1 MKEEN
6 LHAGHRERVIKK
18 FITSNNG
25 VLDHELLE
33 ILLFSFLPRIDTNP
47 IAHRLI
53 QTFGSLKG
61 VFLAT
66 TEQLLSVKGI
76 GKKTAANIKLI
87 GMIYER
93 INDVPKKS
101 IKNSFDAFKLDLI
114 ERFKGEST
122 EVSFLILLDNKF
134 KELTTLSFE
143 NSLRSSVTMEASS
156 IVSAFAVHKPKYA
169 LLSHNHLSGSVEPS
183 EQDDFTTK
191 KICLLCEINS
201 VEFVDH
207 IIVCNKEAF
216 SYRSSGK
223 LEFIKEKTNLKKII
237 ELLE

>member
-87 GMIYER
+87 GMIYE
-93 INDVPKKS
+93 
-101 IKNSFDAFKLDLI
+101 
-114 ERFKGEST
+114 KG
-122 EVSFLILLDNKF
+122 
-134 KELTTLSFE
+134 
-143 NSLRSSVTMEASS
+143 
-156 IVSAFAVHKPKYA
+156 
-169 LLSHNHLSGSVEPS
+169 
-183 EQDDFTTK
+183 
-191 KICLLCEINS
+191 
-201 VEFVDH
+201 
-207 IIVCNKEAF
+207 
-216 SYRSSGK
+216 
-223 LEFIKEKTNLKKII
+223 
-237 ELLE
+237 